1 MGAKG
6 RLYFACV
13 RRVMLYETESET
25 WTEKKDNVDR
35 EKENDAR
42 IVRWMCIVRPEDKI
56 SIVELRNRLR
66 WNIIRECLQN
76 GRLHAFYI
84 STTFEHKLSIIAS
97 LEKLLIFYIRIIICQ
112 LKVTSAT
119 KWQLLKMC
127 YLRHRLR
134 NFLFRWKIMFH
145 SSFAFL
151 TILWFTISVT
161 SQWVLVHETRYLF
174 EYIFWITTHQVTKL
188 GQLIDISN
196 DINSK

>member
-1 MGAKG
+1 
-6 RLYFACV
+6 
-13 RRVMLYETESET
+13 MLYETESET

-97 LEKLLIFYIRIIICQ
+97 LEKLLIFYIRIIMSI
-112 LKVTSAT
+112 KG
-119 KWQLLKMC
+119 
-127 YLRHRLR
+127 YLRY
-134 NFLFRWKIMFH
+134 KM
-145 SSFAFL
+145 
-151 TILWFTISVT
+151 TT
-161 SQWVLVHETRYLF
+161 SQNVLSEAQIQKF
-174 EYIFWITTHQVTKL
+174 F
-188 GQLIDISN
+188 IS
-196 DINSK
+196 